1 MKKLS
6 AVAIIVSLW
15 AAIVYISSCNSSQA
29 EQKDNSAPS
38 QGATT
43 SVPQAPQTP
52 LSPNLPYDVTFP
64 AGMPQVM
71 ETTVRRRFD
80 IFSWDSFVA
89 LCWPT
94 EDGQVIGQFGDN
106 PTVWETW
113 KTVDK
118 IFLDDGQAPAPWD
131 STLRGQPKLL
141 SQTGKVPPEL
151 SAFVQPFNTGP
162 LIDQNGEYARFEIA
176 VNKQMFDYIDK
187 NKLYNIDGQTI
198 FQDTI
203 IFPSGNDP
211 AKKHG
216 AIMVKAS
223 WKILGKGDDTSRFH
237 KTIATVYAA
246 GLPSRGIKD
255 TSYKALVG
263 LVGLHIGTKTVISPQ
278 WIWSTFEQVDN
289 APDFTNRK
297 RKQHYNF
304 YNTDD
309 TSTKRLNRT
318 PAQPWCA
325 RIQGQRPS
333 QVARLTPIDTG
344 TKHLNDSMRALLIKI
359 NPRSVWQYYELV
371 GTQWPVNPDKDAT
384 GDPFPVYMANATLE
398 TYDQGNIQGNKIIY
412 APNVSSSCI
421 SCHNGAT
428 SWSGHTSDFTYI
440 LRRAKA
446 VKK

>member
-1 MKKLS
+1 MKKIS
-6 AVAIIVSLW
+6 AITVIISLW
-15 AAIVYISSCNSSQA
+15 AAIVYVSSCNSGQP
-29 EQKDNSAPS
+29 EQKDNSKPPEGIAAS
-38 QGATT
+38 
-43 SVPQAPQTP
+43 SPQTP
-52 LSPNLPYDVTFP
+52 LSPDLPYDVTFLP
-64 AGMPQVM
+64 GEPLVM

-80 IFSWDSFVA
+80 IFSWDSFIA

-94 EDGQVIGQFGDN
+94 QDGEVIGQFGDN

-118 IFLDDGQAPAPWD
+118 IFLDDGKDPTPWD
-131 STLRGQPKLL
+131 STLRTQPKLL

-176 VNKQMFDYIDK
+176 VNQEMFNYIDQ
-187 NKLYNIDGQTI
+187 NKLYNIDGQQT
-198 FQDTI
+198 FSNTV
-203 IFPSGNDP
+203 IFPSGNDST
-211 AKKHG
+211 KQHG

-237 KTIATVYAA
+237 KTMATVYAT

-255 TSYKALVG
+255 TIYKALVG
-263 LVGLHIGTKTVISPQ
+263 LVGLHIGTKTVVSPQ
-278 WIWSTFEQVDN
+278 WIWSTFEHVDN
-289 APDFTNRK
+289 VPDFTKRK
-297 RKQHYNF
+297 EKQHYNF
-304 YNTDD
+304 YNAED

-325 RIQGQRPS
+325 RISGQRPS

-344 TKHLNDSMRALLIKI
+344 TQHLNDSMRTLLTKI
-359 NPRSVWQYYELV
+359 NPKSVWQYYKLV
-371 GTQWPVNPDKDAT
+371 GTQWPVNPAKDAT
-384 GDPFPVYMANATLE
+384 GDPFPVFMANATLE
-398 TYDQGNIQGNKIIY
+398 TYDQGNIQGNKITY
-412 APNVSSSCI
+412 TPNVSSSCI

-428 SWSGHTSDFTYI
+428 SWTGHTSDFTYI